1 MLRKLKSEEDGKK
14 PEHGSIRVIEQ
25 NLAITHLS
33 FGLKNKNY
41 FVISFIL
48 VVL

>member
-1 MLRKLKSEEDGKK
+1 MEKNLNMTEK
-14 PEHGSIRVIEQ
+14 IRVIEQ